1 MNKTP
6 RSSKLLF
13 FGMDG
18 ATWRILKPMMAEGR
32 LPNLQRLCDSG
43 ASGILQ
49 SIEPMVS
56 PAIWTSIASGKTP
69 DKHGVWDFVVS
80 SKSVRCKR
88 VWDMASQSGW
98 RVGLCGYMVT
108 WPPPELN
115 GFVIPGSFSRGPE
128 THPASLRAIR
138 ELDMT
143 QRSDNRR
150 SLFTA
155 MQRAWQCHRLGVRP
169 SSFVDAALTLLRTR
183 AQRDYLEKF
192 YQMRRV
198 GFEAYADVFVRQVQ
212 RFQTQLSM
220 YVFTLVDSTSHNYW
234 KFMEPERFTGV
245 EVREIQKHHSK
256 IYQAYEAVDR
266 MIGRTL
272 RRLGVSLAARL
283 EDGNTNI
290 IIASDHGFQSVPE
303 AQGRPPDRTVRILP
317 EALVELLHWQ
327 AAEVRTFN
335 IRGATFFRHRHEDSF
350 QIEKMRSDL
359 SAIMAVNPSAP
370 LFDVSLDPYGNIEIA
385 LNTAIGELKGLQV
398 KLPEGQVIAAEK
410 IVAGDIGAISGDH
423 HPEGVF
429 IAAGPGIRR
438 GYALQNAS
446 VLDVTPT
453 LLALMDLPIGHD
465 MDGRVLT
472 EIFKPDFLS
481 ASPVR
486 HIDTWEEPNWSY
498 EEDNAS
504 ADEALKENLRSL
516 GYL

>member
-1 MNKTP
+1 
-6 RSSKLLF
+6 
-13 FGMDG
+13 
-18 ATWRILKPMMAEGR
+18 
-32 LPNLQRLCDSG
+32 
-43 ASGILQ
+43 
-49 SIEPMVS
+49 
-56 PAIWTSIASGKTP
+56 
-69 DKHGVWDFVVS
+69 
-80 SKSVRCKR
+80 
-88 VWDMASQSGW
+88 
-98 RVGLCGYMVT
+98 GLCGYMVT

-128 THPASLRAIR
+128 THPASLQAIR

-169 SSFVDAALTLLRTR
+169 SSFADAALTLVRTR

-192 YQMRRV
+192 YHMRRI

-212 RFQTQLSM
+212 HFQTQLSM

-234 KFMEPERFTGV
+234 KFMEPETSASSV
-245 EVREIQKHHSK
+245 EPREIQKHRSK

-272 RRLGVSLAARL
+272 RRLEVSLPARL
-283 EDGNTNI
+283 EEGNTNVI
-290 IIASDHGFQSVPE
+290 IVSDHGFQSVPE

-317 EALVELLHWQ
+317 EALVELLHWE
-327 AAEVRTFN
+327 AAAVRTFN
-335 IRGATFFRHRHEDSF
+335 IRGATFFRHRQEDSF

-359 SAIMAVNPSAP
+359 SAIRVVNPSAP
-370 LFDVSLDPYGNIEIA
+370 L
-385 LNTAIGELKGLQV
+385 
-398 KLPEGQVIAAEK
+398 

-453 LLALMDLPIGHD
+453 LLALMDLPIGQD

-481 ASPVR
+481 ASPIR